1 MRKHADSLVRTVTE
15 SRRRPAVTNSVTSV
29 NFGIQNMRAHV
40 PPGPALAK
48 KTEEPTSEEPSASEI
63 MAACIFN
70 NQVSLVAWFPV
81 YAIRDIFAYTFLSW
95 DYLF

>member
-1 MRKHADSLVRTVTE
+1 MRTHCHGDPEYADSLVRTVT
-15 SRRRPAVTNSVTSV
+15 VTNLNSV
-29 NFGIQNMRAHV
+29 NILSA

-48 KTEEPTSEEPSASEI
+48 KIEEPTSEEPSASEI
-63 MAACIFN
+63 MAACTFN

-81 YAIRDIFAYTFLSW
+81 YAIRDIIAYTFLSW